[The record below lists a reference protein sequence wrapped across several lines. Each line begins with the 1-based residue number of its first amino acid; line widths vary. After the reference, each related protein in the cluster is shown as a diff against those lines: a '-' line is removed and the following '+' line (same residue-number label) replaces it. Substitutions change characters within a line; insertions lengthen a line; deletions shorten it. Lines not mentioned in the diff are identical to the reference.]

1 MGDGIRYPVLFC
13 KQGEPPK
20 AGSLSVNT
28 GAIVLIGG
36 ARESTQ
42 LRLQP
47 HLITGLRTSRS
58 PAERL
63 NGYPVLVIE
72 QSQQDSPLLI
82 APLGAGLLSELAH
95 LLYTLT
101 DEAANSDRVTVVL
114 PLKTGRR
121 DRARDLIRH
130 GPPFPAETLIGIRH
144 AVYLDQDSVLFVFD
158 GPDAH
163 SALRRL
169 LSRPSLWRASL
180 RWRDLSSAPP
190 YIAERGT
197 TTRASAELLY
207 ISPPEDA

>member
-13 KQGEPPK
+13 QQGEPPK
-20 AGSLSVNT
+20 AGSLSINNGV
-28 GAIVLIGG
+28 ILLIGG
-36 ARESTQ
+36 AQESTQ

-72 QSQQDSPLLI
+72 QQQQETPLLI

-101 DEAANSDRVTVVL
+101 DEPTNSDRVTVVL
-114 PLKTGRR
+114 PLKPGRR
-121 DRARDLIRH
+121 DQARDLIQH
-130 GPPFPAETLIGIRH
+130 GPPFPAEALSGIHH
-144 AVYLDQDSVLFVFD
+144 AVYLDQDNVVFVFD
-158 GPDAH
+158 GPHAH

-190 YIAERGT
+190 YIDDQGT
-197 TTRASAELLY
+197 ATGASAELLY
-207 ISPPEDA
+207 ATPPEDT